1 MTRTAILLVLALAA
15 LPERAPALDG
25 AVTVYGT
32 LLPFLGNGRVTG
44 ATPAGLTP
52 ATGGATQVPAAAYT
66 GVNVP
71 QRFQVTTGTSNIGFK
86 GGMDVLDEDLQVFF
100 QVESAVSPDGDA
112 PSAWAARNSAVGLRG
127 RFGQVMIGNW
137 DTPYKY
143 PALLVGALRG
153 LSVFDN
159 TLTANP
165 GFGIPGTTTQTGRVN
180 GKADAAFSRRQGNS
194 VQYWTPNV
202 AGFTARL
209 MYGANEGKTSASA
222 TAPSISPAVYSLM
235 LSYANGPLVLRYAY
249 ERHQDYFGLS
259 QLGGSAGATL
269 TNTGSTDQGH
279 VLVAQVSLPAGA
291 RISVIV
297 ERLSYHDQDS
307 AAGAVETYSRNAGLV
322 MVQQRIGAHQLWAD
336 LGRAAAGTCKVVGG
350 GDCHTNGLGGTKYT
364 IGYSYALTPS
374 ADLFAVWYR
383 MVNDRSATYSLL
395 GSPGAVTPG
404 GDTTGLG
411 VGFLYTFSAT
421 ATAGAPKGTP

>member
-1 MTRTAILLVLALAA
+1 MTRTAILLALALAA
-15 LPERAPALDG
+15 LPARAPALDG

-32 LLPFLGNGRVTG
+32 LLPFVGNGRVTG

-52 ATGGATQVPAAAYT
+52 ATGGATQVAGAAYT

-112 PSAWAARNSAVGLRG
+112 PNAWAARNSGVGLRG
-127 RFGQVMIGNW
+127 RFGQVLVGNW

-143 PALLVGALRG
+143 AALFVGALRG
-153 LSVFDN
+153 LSAFDN

-165 GFGIPGTTTQTGRVN
+165 GFGVPGTTTQGGRVN

-194 VQYWTPNV
+194 VQYWTPTV
-202 AGFTARL
+202 AGVSARV
-209 MYGANEGKTSASA
+209 MYGANEGKTAASA
-222 TAPSISPAVYSLM
+222 AAPSISPAIYSLL

-249 ERHQDYFGLS
+249 ERHQDYFGLA

-279 VLVAQVSLPAGA
+279 ELVVQVSLPTGT
-291 RISVIV
+291 RISVIA
-297 ERLSYHDQDS
+297 ERLTYHDKDTT
-307 AAGAVETYSRNAGLV
+307 AGAVETYSRNAGLV
-322 MVQQRIGAHQLWAD
+322 LVQQRLGAHQLWAD
-336 LGRAAAGTCKVVGG
+336 LGKAAAGTCKVVGG
-350 GDCHTNGLGGTKYT
+350 GDCHTTGLGGAKLAL
-364 IGYSYALTPS
+364 GYSYALTPS

-383 MVNDRSATYSLL
+383 MVNDRSATYGVL
-395 GSPGAVTPG
+395 GSPGTVTPG